1 MRKDRQ
7 NHVMMLDAGE
17 RMKKKKKYLQYAYL
31 GIKDKADTTLNSHK
45 YEKD

>member
-7 NHVMMLDAGE
+7 NHVTMSDAGE
-17 RMKKKKKYLQYAYL
+17 RMKKKYLQYAYL

-45 YEKD
+45 YEKY

>member
-7 NHVMMLDAGE
+7 NHVTMSDAGE
-17 RMKKKKKYLQYAYL
+17 RMKKKYLQYVYL

-45 YEKD
+45 HEKD